1 MHNVPA
7 PASEPASPP
16 DGTTLLAKTAE
27 LGEYF
32 ALSARDDGEWQ
43 DLPLLFEDAAV
54 VDFVD
59 RTRNAIAA
67 STRCSARDIP
77 VKLAASSFQLGVSA
91 RLLSPVVGAATC
103 FGAVPLLNRRS
114 LTWQPTSKHFP
125 RFATPD
131 ADWVEAPTPAR
142 AAALIAGSLLTGVL
156 GPLNDKLR
164 SLMSL
169 SPRVAWGNVISA
181 ANGAVTV
188 IAMSRPQHERAG
200 RALVRALMET
210 EPLTETGSFVHG
222 RFVRRSCCL
231 FYQAPR
237 SGLCGDCVLT
247 VSGRSH

>member
-1 MHNVPA
+1 MHNVAVPAGEPA
-7 PASEPASPP
+7 PPP

-32 ALSARDDGEWQ
+32 ALSTPDDGEWQ
-43 DLPLLFEDAAV
+43 ELSLLFDDAAV

-67 STRCSARDIP
+67 STRCAPGSIP
-77 VKLAASSFQLGVSA
+77 VKLAASSFQLGISA

-103 FGAVPLLNRRS
+103 FGTVPLLNRQS

-125 RFATPD
+125 RFAITD
-131 ADWVEAPTPAR
+131 VHWVEAPTPSQ

-156 GPLNDKLR
+156 GPLNAKLR
-164 SLMSL
+164 SLTSL
-169 SPRVAWGNVISA
+169 SSQVAWGNVISA

-188 IAMSRPQHERAG
+188 VSMSQPQHESAG
-200 RALVRALMET
+200 RALVRALMEI
-210 EPLTETGSFVHG
+210 EPLIGTGSFAHG

-237 SGLCGDCVLT
+237 GGLCGDCVLA
-247 VSGRSH
+247 VSGRTH